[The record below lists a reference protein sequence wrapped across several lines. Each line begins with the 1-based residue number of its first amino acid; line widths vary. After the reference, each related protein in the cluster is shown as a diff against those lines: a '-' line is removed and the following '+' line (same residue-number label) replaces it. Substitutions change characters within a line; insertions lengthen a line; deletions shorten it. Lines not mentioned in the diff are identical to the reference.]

1 MTAKSEKIVEIIKK
15 TQGLKD
21 VVDVDQETVK
31 VVIFRLSKNCFAF
44 YGKDVK
50 EIIGQYQLSWVP
62 GLPGYLPGLLNIR
75 GEIESAISLQYLL
88 EGAEAASGGMVVM
101 VANEKFRTGV
111 IVDEVCDVTDI
122 PFQSI
127 VLPLTTLQGMTNELV
142 SHGFNHKGEQVLLLD
157 LEKLESKVR
166 L

>member
-1 MTAKSEKIVEIIKK
+1 MIAKSEKIVEIIKK

-31 VVIFRLSKNCFAF
+31 VVIFKLSKNCFAF

-75 GEIESAISLQYLL
+75 GEIASAVSLQYLL
-88 EGAEAASGGMVVM
+88 ESSEAPAGSMVVM
-101 VANEKFRTGV
+101 VANENFRTGV
-111 IVDEVCDVTDI
+111 IVDEVCDVIDI
-122 PFQSI
+122 PVTSI
-127 VLPLTTLQGMTNELV
+127 VQPLTTLSGMAKELV
-142 SHGFNHKGEQVLLLD
+142 AEVFAYKDSQVLLLD
-157 LEKLESKVR
+157 LAKLEAKVR